1 MKQIIESNTSLVHI
15 DIDMVSC
22 IFKFKDKYFAL
33 IYEDTDKF
41 LLVNVQRNIYSGFY
55 DTGCFIEPEELAC
68 AKKLLELSD
77 KYPERFA
84 FDGEWYS
91 VSCFTENNLK
101 KWRVRPIESN
111 QATAKIGMVSFGLH
125 FALNIIITVV
135 AAMLY
140 STTNQQFFS
149 MIFPS
154 MDQDALVFLSYAFP
168 IIFSIILFFIVKDCK
183 NILDLCINAIVPLG
197 ILLSINYMISYWW
210 MILLIPFV
218 LFLSYHVV
226 KFFLKDNKMVSF
238 TYISKYAIMCE
249 IIVLLC
255 LGMYAGILPQ
265 PMSPEPV
272 DMPDYEEI
280 VKTYTLDE
288 SEINVYSWKTYDI
301 DKKLEVLQKV
311 VNYEC
316 AVILGIEPVEI
327 VIKDL
332 SESYAWGNYNH
343 SNKTISIDIEHIT
356 ESPLSKV
363 LSTVIHESR
372 HAYQFV
378 WVEFYRSIKDGID
391 PKYANLAVFQDAQ
404 EFLYNHTNYVTSSE
418 NSLEYREQA
427 VERDSREWADARM
440 NAYYYSFIYN
450 GEESE

>member
-22 IFKFKDKYFAL
+22 IFKFKDKCFAL

-272 DMPDYEEI
+272 DIPGYEEI

-288 SEINVYSWKTYDI
+288 SEINVYDWKEYDD
-301 DKKLEVLQKV
+301 DKRLEILQKISD
-311 VNYEC
+311 YEC
-316 AVILGIEPVEI
+316 AVILGIEPVK
-327 VIKDL
+327 VILLELDKTKL
-332 SESYAWGNYNH
+332 GQYNH
-343 SNKTISIDIEHIT
+343 TDKYIAINEKHFKDA
-356 ESPLSKV
+356 PLKEI
-363 LSTVIHESR
+363 LNTLIHETR
-372 HAYQFV
+372 HAYQYALT
-378 WVEFYRSIKDGID
+378 EMYLSIQNDID
-391 PKYANLAVFQDAQ
+391 SKYVYLFAFQEAQ
-404 EFLYNHTNYVTSSE
+404 EFINNQNNYISGKE
-418 NSLEYREQA
+418 DFDAYYEQA
-427 VERDSREWADARM
+427 IEIDSREWASKRIKD
-440 NAYYYSFIYN
+440 YYTEFIYN
-450 GEESE
+450 DGSSDR